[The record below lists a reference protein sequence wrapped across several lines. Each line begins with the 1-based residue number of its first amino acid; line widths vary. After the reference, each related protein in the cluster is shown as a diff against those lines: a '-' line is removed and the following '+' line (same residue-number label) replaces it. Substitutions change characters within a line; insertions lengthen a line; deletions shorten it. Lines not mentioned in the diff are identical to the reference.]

1 MATSSGW
8 RTRSIEALVI
18 IGSILAAFGIDASW
32 ESHQE
37 QVREREV
44 LHALLADME
53 ANLDEVDRVDHIIES
68 VESATR
74 TFLGTEWD
82 SPAPMSEQS
91 AFILLEGLFNAASFA
106 PHDGALS
113 GVDIALIRDSALRIE
128 LGRWRQQADEVVEDG
143 PYLIEATLELS
154 RLAAFSGAPL
164 LFARNQGLITEAGT
178 RPSVALSE
186 LRNDDDFVNALLVY
200 RSFQRGNAGR
210 LARLRATTEKVME
223 LIGDPEG

>member
-44 LHALLADME
+44 LQALLADME
-53 ANLDEVDRVDHIIES
+53 ANLDEVARVDHVLES
-68 VESATR
+68 IESATR
-74 TFLGTEWD
+74 TFLGAELD
-82 SPAPMSEQS
+82 SPAPMSEEL
-91 AFILLEGLFNAASFA
+91 AFILLEDLFSAASFA

-113 GVDIALIRDSALRIE
+113 GVDVTLISDNALRIE
-128 LGRWRQQADEVVEDG
+128 LGRWCQQADEVVEDG
-143 PYLIEATLELS
+143 PYLIEAVLELS

-178 RPSVALSE
+178 RPSVALIE
-186 LRNDDDFVNALLVY
+186 LRNDVDFVNALLAY

-210 LARLRATTEKVME
+210 RARLRTTTEQVLE
-223 LIGDPEG
+223 LIGNPAG